1 MLNQLK
7 AWARFWDKLSEVS
20 DSINRVWLKV
30 IDKVPKIWLMSNFLR
45 LTSVVRSFLLVRGA
59 MVRGGMVG
67 GRKELSKRLFSEP
80 KRAETRKV
88 RFLVN
93 ILMSNIKFPK
103 FPGKVDWAL
112 YCAPVK
118 LMENSTLISQ
128 VCSSKWPLSYAAG
141 LRKSCGPPCPL
152 LRQSHF
158 DCAIHLLRFIS

>member
-1 MLNQLK
+1 M
-7 AWARFWDKLSEVS
+7 SS
-20 DSINRVWLKV
+20 DQAFA
-30 IDKVPKIWLMSNFLR
+30 DTLR
-45 LTSVVRSFLLVRGA
+45 SCCRGA
-59 MVRGGMVG
+59 PASHGVAAVFPGIDPNGLQTCLHDMVECLRGKVSGTKG
-67 GRKELSKRLFSEP
+67 ATKELSQRLFSEP

>member
-1 MLNQLK
+1 
-7 AWARFWDKLSEVS
+7 
-20 DSINRVWLKV
+20 
-30 IDKVPKIWLMSNFLR
+30 
-45 LTSVVRSFLLVRGA
+45 
-59 MVRGGMVG
+59 MVG
-67 GRKELSKRLFSEP
+67 GRKELSQRLFSEP

-118 LMENSTLISQ
+118 IMENFTLISH

-158 DCAIHLLRFIS
+158 DCAIHLLRFIRLSPFEQSDGYSLFFFIKRKTFLDQKNSHNYGIWKIN